1 MRLKKLQK
9 NIRSWWD
16 KRVSGAYHPFTCYLP
31 PNTGIVARLILKFL
45 FMGIQVDSQPEEL
58 SRRPE
63 NNDRVIIYVNKYKS
77 YFEYLFFHTRFRHK
91 GMPHPGIGFDHR
103 LIFWQ
108 PLTRLFKIILSHV
121 NYFVKHLA
129 LPDPY
134 KSGYIRDKL
143 MAGNAALLSLVEEKG
158 FYRRFVKSKPDPL
171 HYLIEIQKR
180 IDRPVYF
187 YPQLMLFG
195 KAPEKTRLSFIDM
208 LFGTNENPG
217 RIRRLVALI
226 KSPKTIF
233 IEASEPLCLK
243 DFLARPEIAKLSSKN
258 QAVALRRHLLGQIN
272 RHRQSITGPIL
283 KSRLEIMEELLTR
296 QDVQKF
302 IADYARQSN
311 VSLHQAHKQAA
322 AYLDEIASN
331 YNLKTIR
338 IFDVALRWMF
348 RTIFEGMVVDYSGL
362 DRVKRISRDA
372 PLILVPCHKSHL
384 DYLILSYVFFNNNM
398 PCPLI
403 AAGKNLSF
411 WPLGPIF
418 RGGGAFFLRRTFKG
432 EKLYP
437 KVFAAY
443 LQKIIDEGFYVEFF
457 PEGGRSRTGKL
468 LAPKIGLLSLI
479 LDAYKN
485 IRWSDMMFVPIYIGY
500 DRVLEE
506 KAYIHELEGGKKAP
520 ENLKNM
526 LKARKFL
533 KRKYGKI
540 YLNFNAPISLKHYLQ
555 ETNPELSEAT
565 LNSKKAALHLGR
577 HLIGAINQVTVVT
590 PYAVLAASI
599 LNCGQKRFY
608 LNQLF
613 HIVDT
618 YMTFLLNQ
626 GANLSDTLIIDRNS
640 AYRHVLETF
649 TQNKIIEKSTTE
661 ITTLNESNPLFKIS
675 DSRRPA
681 LEYYKN
687 NCVICFIPGAYTA
700 MAILHAD
707 AFQFAAGDLH
717 TSYEFLQD
725 LFANEFVFENER
737 PVAHTVR
744 KTLKSFI
751 DDAILMPHPTLPE
764 TYNIT
769 SAGYRKLHMLAAFL
783 APFFDSY
790 WVVLNYMRHYTKQPI
805 YEVKDYIK
813 KIQAMGNRMYKRNEI
828 NRKEALT
835 KINYQNAVAYF
846 TDKGLTSPETDPESF
861 DFYLEKIQN
870 YHKYLQEKM
879 PLLS

>member
-1 MRLKKLQK
+1 MRLKNIQK
-9 NIRSWWD
+9 TIRGWWD
-16 KRVSGAYHPFTCYLP
+16 KRVSGTYHPFTCYLP
-31 PNTGIVARLILKFL
+31 PQTGLIARLILKLL
-45 FMGIQVDSQPEEL
+45 FSGIQVDSQHDDLP
-58 SRRPE
+58 RKPE
-63 NNDRVIIYVNKYKS
+63 NKDRIIIYVNKYKS
-77 YFEYLFFHTRFRHK
+77 HFEYFFFHTRFRHE
-91 GMPHPGIGFDHR
+91 GLPHPGIGLDYR
-103 LIFWQ
+103 NIFWQ
-108 PLTRLFKIILSHV
+108 PVMRLFKIILSHL
-121 NYFVKHLA
+121 NYFVKHLT

-134 KSGYIRDKL
+134 KSGYVRDKL

-195 KAPEKTRLSFIDM
+195 KVPGKTRLSFIDM

-217 RIRRLVALI
+217 RIRRLVTLV
-226 KSPKTIF
+226 KNPKTIF
-233 IEASEPLCLK
+233 IEASEPLCLQE
-243 DFLARPEIAKLSSKN
+243 FLSRPEIAKLSAKN
-258 QAVALRRHLLGQIN
+258 QAVALRRHLLAQIN
-272 RHRQSITGPIL
+272 QHRQSITGPRL
-283 KSRLEIMEELLTR
+283 KSRLEIIEELLTR

-302 IADYARQSN
+302 IADYARESN

-322 AYLDEIASN
+322 DYLDEIASN
-331 YNLKTIR
+331 YNLKMIR
-338 IFDVALRWMF
+338 VYDVVLRWMF
-348 RTIFEGMVVDYSGL
+348 RNIFEGMVIDYSGL
-362 DRVKRISRDA
+362 DRVKRISRHA
-372 PLILVPCHKSHL
+372 PLVLVPCHKSHL

-443 LQKIIDEGFYVEFF
+443 IQKIIDEGFYVEFF

-468 LAPKIGLLSLI
+468 LAPKIGLLSFI
-479 LDAYKN
+479 LEAYQN
-485 IRWSDMMFVPIYIGY
+485 IRWNDMTFVPIYIGY

-520 ENLKNM
+520 ENLWNM

-533 KRKYGKI
+533 QRKYGKI
-540 YLNFNAPISLKHYLQ
+540 YLNFHEPVSLSDYLSQTGAGLSAHTDTKEIS
-555 ETNPELSEAT
+555 
-565 LNSKKAALHLGR
+565 LHLGR
-577 HLIGAINQVTVVT
+577 RLIGAINQATVAT
-590 PYAVLAASI
+590 PHSVMAAAI

-608 LNQLF
+608 CNQLF

-626 GANLSDTLIIDRNS
+626 GADLSDTLIIDRNS
-640 AYRHVLETF
+640 AFLHVLDTF
-649 TQNKIIEKSTTE
+649 VQNKILEKSTTE
-661 ITTLNESNPLFKIS
+661 LSTASESNPLFKIS
-675 DSRRPA
+675 DHRRPA

-687 NCVICFIPGAYTA
+687 NCIFCFVPGAFTA
-700 MAILHAD
+700 LAILYAD
-707 AFQFAAGDLH
+707 AFQFSAGELH
-717 TSYEFLQD
+717 ESYDFLQD
-725 LFANEFVFENER
+725 LFSNEFVSGNDL
-737 PVAHTVR
+737 PIAHTVR

-769 SAGYRKLHMLAAFL
+769 SAGYRKLHMFAGFL
-783 APFFDSY
+783 SPFLDSY
-790 WVVLNYMRHYTKQPI
+790 WVVLNYMKHYTKQPI
-805 YEVKDYIK
+805 FEVKDYIK

-835 KINYQNAVAYF
+835 KINYQNAVKYF
-846 TDKGLTSPETDPESF
+846 ASKGLTNPDADPEPF
-861 DFYLEKIQN
+861 EVYYEKLQI
-870 YHKYLQEKM
+870 YRRYIQEKM